1 MKKFLLGALAIIII
15 VISIVGLSSNSG
27 GSGGNG
33 DKDKNTSTQA
43 KPTKPSTQKVE
54 GRPVSFEDMVTAYST
69 NGVTADDTYQGKWL
83 EVQGTVKTVTQ
94 GVMSGYDVVIEA
106 GAFVPDN
113 DFEKTDAIISVDKET
128 ATKVVSGQHYT
139 FIAKG
144 TGATVLDD
152 KWVSSL
158 TFKDGKLK

>member
-27 GSGGNG
+27 GNR
-33 DKDKNTSTQA
+33 DRDKNTPTQA
-43 KPTKPSTQKVE
+43 SPTKPTTKKVE
-54 GRPVSFEDMVTAYST
+54 GKPVSFEDMVTAYST

-83 EVQGTVKTVTQ
+83 EVQGTIKTVTQ
-94 GVMSGYDVVIEA
+94 GVMSGYDVIIEA

-128 ATKVVSGQHYT
+128 VTKVVSGQHYT